1 MCCHPTNELVLVL
14 PSVCQIDGPLAVRTL
29 EDVATWMGVSDDQI
43 RLLDFSVTP
52 PPGEEAGAKGP
63 KVHLTV
69 RATLHKEPQRLDA
82 PASPEPVVLA
92 EGILEEWQAGRLA
105 VGLTLTK
112 RDVAHAVGATLCCG
126 RAPRGCA
133 EAERRR
139 VKPLTMV
146 ETEAA
151 DADSTRAEEAQ
162 GAAVGGAANPCAG
175 RYVADDAAPV
185 DPSVKVPDGG
195 R

>member
-1 MCCHPTNELVLVL
+1 MIDVRVVWLAWSGGSWSHLQGLV
-14 PSVCQIDGPLAVRTL
+14 
-29 EDVATWMGVSDDQI
+29 
-43 RLLDFSVTP
+43 
-52 PPGEEAGAKGP
+52 
-63 KVHLTV
+63 
-69 RATLHKEPQRLDA
+69 
-82 PASPEPVVLA
+82 
-92 EGILEEWQAGRLA
+92 A

>member
-1 MCCHPTNELVLVL
+1 MRAA
-14 PSVCQIDGPLAVRTL
+14 Q
-29 EDVATWMGVSDDQI
+29 ATDQLI
-43 RLLDFSVTP
+43 ARL
-52 PPGEEAGAKGP
+52 
-63 KVHLTV
+63 
-69 RATLHKEPQRLDA
+69 QRGYSQALYG
-82 PASPEPVVLA
+82 A
-92 EGILEEWQAGRLA
+92 EGRVPSDVRVVWLAWSGGSRSHLQGLVA